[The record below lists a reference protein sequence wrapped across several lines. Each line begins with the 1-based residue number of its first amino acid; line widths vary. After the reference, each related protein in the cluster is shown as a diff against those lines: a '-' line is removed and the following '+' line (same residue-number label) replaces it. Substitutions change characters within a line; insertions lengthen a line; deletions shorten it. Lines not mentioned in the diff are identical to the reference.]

1 MYTFFVDTQKLLLPL
16 QIHNSWLGSYNID
29 QFGDTLLKMQ
39 VLYKNL
45 SYGLLPM
52 IKVIVPEPH

>member
-1 MYTFFVDTQKLLLPL
+1 MHTFFVDTQKLLLPL

-39 VLYKNL
+39 ALYKNL

-52 IKVIVPEPH
+52 INVIVPEPH